1 MKFID
6 KIQKNLFAPKVAYP
20 ALPYPN
26 YGSVLQSIA
35 LFTLVNSLGYQCR
48 IINHGNF
55 INNPKPSED
64 EIAMLGL
71 DEEGSSGISAPM
83 SPEER
88 KNLENKVM
96 RYRFGKF
103 CQNFFKYDD
112 RLKHLKTGGEA
123 DWEQCRNYD
132 AFICGSDQVW
142 NPQPGWFTPANYLQF
157 APKGK
162 RISYAA
168 SLGQNKISFRKQVNM
183 PLWKHYLSEMTF
195 LSGREEQSS
204 QILRSISN
212 KEVTTVLDPTL
223 MFSADEWI
231 KLIPHGTLPRKLKYF
246 IEKKE
251 KYIVCYLLHGYN
263 RYKKSIENY
272 ANKHN
277 YKIAWLTGTD
287 ITLEEG
293 FNRVETNP
301 GGFLQL
307 IKNASAVCTDSFH
320 GACFSIIFRKP
331 FVSAIIGG
339 MDKNAE
345 IYDIRKYDLLDRF
358 GIPERAV
365 TEDNIDILDT
375 PIPYDKVNLKIVE
388 QQKVSFN
395 YLSHALKTCV
405 NHTVT
410 ENDIPHD
417 IVLTPSP
424 QKKRTIE
431 RVPLD
436 DPLNCTGCGACRNIC
451 PVDAISMEPNEKGF
465 IAPVVDDEKC
475 IRCGKC
481 LKLCPLRNR
490 PELFRER
497 TPHAYAAWSLD
508 PEIIL
513 NSSTGGIFS
522 VLANWVFGNGGIVY
536 GSAMNSD
543 HTLTIHRATCTD
555 ELAKLRGS
563 KYVQGD
569 TELSFRNVKKDL
581 QSGKYVLFSGT
592 SCQIAG
598 LYAYLRGDHTKL
610 ITVDLICGGLVSP
623 LILKKY
629 IAMREEQ
636 ASASLK
642 NITFRSKRK
651 GWGPLQFDMEF
662 TNGKHYLATFDF
674 EPYGFMYLKKFTVRT
689 SCHRCNFKGLEN
701 RWADFTIGDF
711 WGIGKEIPFNHPK
724 SQGVSAVCLNSIK
737 ARIIFQQLRETPGT
751 IFVEERPIEEMLKGN
766 PILLHKPAKPVVYN
780 KIFESFAAKP
790 FSEAFMEWFGPD
802 DIRETRQHIEE
813 FKLKR

>member
-1 MKFID
+1 MTIQNKFSTAN
-6 KIQKNLFAPKVAYP
+6 KGKKVAYP

-26 YGSVLQSIA
+26 YGSTLQSLA
-35 LFTLVNSLGYQCR
+35 LFRLVEQLGYNCY
-48 IINHGNF
+48 IINFDKFVDNPIPTKEE
-55 INNPKPSED
+55 INQ
-64 EIAMLGL
+64 LGL
-71 DEEGSSGISAPM
+71 DEAGSNKIAAQL
-83 SPEER
+83 SPDIR
-88 KNLENKVM
+88 KALENKVM
-96 RYRFGKF
+96 RYRFELFVKR
-103 CQNFFKYDD
+103 FFNYDQKL
-112 RLKHLKTGGEA
+112 RKLETGGEK
-123 DWEQCRNYD
+123 DYPRIKSYD

-142 NPQPGWFTPANYLQF
+142 NPSGGWFTPANYLQF

-162 RISYAA
+162 RIGYAA
-168 SLGQNKISFRKQVNM
+168 SLGQNRVAFRKQINM

-195 LSGREEQSS
+195 LSGREERSS
-204 QILRSISN
+204 EQLRQISG

-223 MFSADEWI
+223 MFSADEW
-231 KLIPHGTLPRKLKYF
+231 LESIPSGNLPLTLQSYINNKQP
-246 IEKKE
+246 
-251 KYIVCYLLHGYN
+251 YIVGYLLHGYN
-263 RYKKSIENY
+263 RYKNAIEEY
-272 ANKHN
+272 AQKHG

-287 ITLEEG
+287 ISLEQG
-293 FNRVETNP
+293 FNRVETDP

-307 IKNASAVCTDSFH
+307 MKHASAICTDSFH

-339 MDKNAE
+339 MDKSAE
-345 IYDIRKYDLLDRF
+345 VYDIRKYDLFDRL
-358 GIPERAV
+358 GIPERVV
-365 TEDNIDILDT
+365 TEDQLDILDT
-375 PIPYDKVNLKIVE
+375 RIDYDSISKRIQE
-388 QQKVSFN
+388 QQKISRDFLAN
-395 YLSHALKTCV
+395 ALNICTSYQP
-405 NHTVT
+405 T
-410 ENDIPHD
+410 EQDIPMD
-417 IVLTPSP
+417 IRLLPTPKQQRS
-424 QKKRTIE
+424 IN
-431 RVPLD
+431 RVPLN

-522 VLANWVFGNGGIVY
+522 VLANWVFSNSGVVY
-536 GSAMNSD
+536 GSAMNPD
-543 HTLTIHRATCTD
+543 YTLTVHRVVCSE
-555 ELAKLRGS
+555 ELAPLRGS

-569 TELSFRNVKKDL
+569 TQLSFRKVKNDL
-581 QSGKYVLFSGT
+581 ENGRYVLFSGT

-598 LYAYLRGDHTKL
+598 LYAFLGKDYTKL
-610 ITVDLICGGLVSP
+610 ITIDLFCAGVASP
-623 LILKKY
+623 LIFNKYISMRSNQAKSTPGSILFRTKNRGWTSTSLNLFFKNGKKY
-629 IAMREEQ
+629 V
-636 ASASLK
+636 SYSD
-642 NITFRSKRK
+642 
-651 GWGPLQFDMEF
+651 FD
-662 TNGKHYLATFDF
+662 
-674 EPYGFMYLKKFTVRT
+674 PYRFLFLNKFIVRT
-689 SCHRCNFKGLEN
+689 SCYRCAFKGLEN

-711 WGIGKEIPFNHPK
+711 WGLGKEIPFNHPK

>member
-1 MKFID
+1 MGIT
-6 KIQKNLFAPKVAYP
+6 NLFKKKVAYP
-20 ALPYPN
+20 ALPFPN
-26 YGSVLQSIA
+26 YGSTLQSFA
-35 LFTLVNSLGYQCR
+35 LFQLVQKLGYNCY
-48 IINHGNF
+48 IINYSKF
-55 INNPKPSED
+55 VNNPIPTKE
-64 EIAMLGL
+64 EIDLLGL
-71 DEEGSSGISAPM
+71 DEEGSNRTPASL

-88 KNLENKVM
+88 KALENKVM
-96 RYRFGKF
+96 RYRFEQFAKRL
-103 CQNFFKYDD
+103 FKYDNK
-112 RLKHLKTGGEA
+112 LQKLETGGEK
-123 DWEQCRNYD
+123 DFPHVKSYD

-142 NPQPGWFTPANYLQF
+142 NPSGAWFTPANYLQF

-168 SLGQNKISFRKQVNM
+168 SLGQNRVAFRKQINM

-195 LSGREEQSS
+195 LSGREERSS
-204 QILRSISN
+204 EQLRQISG

-231 KLIPHGTLPRKLKYF
+231 ESIPSGNLPLTLQNYINNKQP
-246 IEKKE
+246 
-251 KYIVCYLLHGYN
+251 YIVGYLLHGYN
-263 RYKKSIENY
+263 RYKNAIEEY
-272 ANKHN
+272 AQKHG

-287 ITLEEG
+287 ISLEQG
-293 FNRVETNP
+293 FNRVETDP

-307 IKNASAVCTDSFH
+307 MKHASAICTDSFH

-339 MDKNAE
+339 MDKDAE
-345 IYDIRKYDLLDRF
+345 VYDIRKYDLFDRL
-358 GIPERAV
+358 GISERAV
-365 TEDNIDILDT
+365 TETQLDLLDT
-375 PIPYDKVNLKIVE
+375 KIDYDSVSQKLNE
-388 QQKVSFN
+388 QQKISLDF
-395 YLSHALKTCV
+395 LATALETCTK
-405 NHTVT
+405 HQLT
-410 ENDIPHD
+410 EQDIPVD
-417 IVLTPSP
+417 IKLVPKPIIPRS
-424 QKKRTIE
+424 ID

-451 PVDAISMEPNEKGF
+451 PVDAISMEPDEKGF

-522 VLANWVFGNGGIVY
+522 VLANWVFSNGGIVY

-610 ITVDLICGGLVSP
+610 ITIDLICGGLVSP

-636 ASASLK
+636 ANSSLK

-662 TNGKHYLATFDF
+662 ANGKHYLATFDF

-711 WGIGKEIPFNHPK
+711 WGLGKEIPFNHPK